1 MRRVR
6 SAGSA
11 HAGVTEWLLQR
22 VTSLYMGGFV
32 IYAIVHFSLLPAHDH
47 AAWKA
52 WFAMGYVR
60 IAWALFLSSIL
71 IHAWIGMRSIYLDYL
86 HPLWLRFSVTLL
98 TALGLLALTLW
109 AAEILMMA
117 AP

>member
-32 IYAIVHFSLLPAHDH
+32 IYVVMHLSLSAVRDY

-52 WFAMGYVR
+52 WFDTGYVR
-60 IAWALFLSSIL
+60 IVWALFLASIL
-71 IHAWIGMRSIYLDYL
+71 IHAWVGMRSIYLDYL

-98 TALGLLALTLW
+98 TALGLLALALW
-109 AAEILMMA
+109 AARILLV
-117 AP
+117 

>member
-32 IYAIVHFSLLPAHDH
+32 IYVIVHLSLSPVRDYT
-47 AAWKA
+47 AWKT
-52 WFAMGYVR
+52 WFATGYVR
-60 IAWALFLSSIL
+60 IAWALFLASIL
-71 IHAWIGMRSIYLDYL
+71 IHAWVGMRSIYLDYL

-98 TALGLLALTLW
+98 TVLGLLALTLW

>member
-1 MRRVR
+1 VKRVR

-11 HAGVTEWLLQR
+11 HAGMTEWLLQR

-32 IYAIVHFSLLPAHDH
+32 IYAIVHLSLSSTRDYT
-47 AAWKA
+47 AWKA

-60 IAWALFLSSIL
+60 IAWALFVAGIL
-71 IHAWIGMRSIYLDYL
+71 IHAWVGMRSIYLDYL

-98 TALGLLALTLW
+98 TALGLLALALW
-109 AAEILMMA
+109 AAQILISV

>member
-1 MRRVR
+1 VRRVR

-32 IYAIVHFSLLPAHDH
+32 IYVIVHLSLSAVRDY

-52 WFAMGYVR
+52 WFDTGYVR
-60 IAWALFLSSIL
+60 IAWALFLASIL
-71 IHAWIGMRSIYLDYL
+71 IHAWVGMRSIYLDYL

-98 TALGLLALTLW
+98 TALGLLALALW
-109 AAEILMMA
+109 AVRILLA
-117 AP
+117 

>member
-11 HAGVTEWLLQR
+11 HTGLTEWLWQR

-32 IYAIVHFSLLPAHDH
+32 IYAIAHLSLSPAHDY

-52 WFAMGYVR
+52 WFAAGYVR
-60 IAWALFLSSIL
+60 IAWALFLASIL
-71 IHAWIGMRSIYLDYL
+71 IHAWVGMRSIYLDYL
-86 HPLWLRFSVTLL
+86 HPLWLRFGVTFL
-98 TALGLLALTLW
+98 TALGLLALALW
-109 AAEILMMA
+109 AVQILLMVNS
-117 AP
+117 

>member
-1 MRRVR
+1 VRRVR

-11 HAGVTEWLLQR
+11 HSGLTEWLLQR

-32 IYAIVHFSLLPAHDH
+32 IYAVAHLGLSPVRDYT
-47 AAWKA
+47 AWKA
-52 WFAMGYVR
+52 WFATGYVR
-60 IAWALFLSSIL
+60 IAWALFMVSIL
-71 IHAWIGMRSIYLDYL
+71 IHAWVGMRSIYLDYL

-98 TALGLLALTLW
+98 TALGLLALALW
-109 AAEILMMA
+109 AAQILITA

>member
-1 MRRVR
+1 VKRSR

-11 HAGVTEWLLQR
+11 HAGMAEWLLQR

-32 IYAIVHFSLLPAHDH
+32 IYAILYVSLSPAHDYT
-47 AAWKA
+47 AWKA

-60 IAWALFLSSIL
+60 IAWALFVAGIL
-71 IHAWIGMRSIYLDYL
+71 IHAWVGMRSIYLDYL

-98 TALGLLALTLW
+98 TALGLLALALW
-109 AAEILMMA
+109 AAQILISA
-117 AP
+117 AS

>member
-11 HAGVTEWLLQR
+11 HAGLTEWLLQR

-32 IYAIVHFSLLPAHDH
+32 IYAIVHFSLLPVHDH

-109 AAEILMMA
+109 AAEILIMA

>member
-1 MRRVR
+1 MRRAR

-11 HAGVTEWLLQR
+11 HAGVAEWLLQR

-32 IYAIVHFSLLPAHDH
+32 IYAIAYLSLSSVRDY
-47 AAWKA
+47 AAWKS
-52 WFAMGYVR
+52 WFATGYVR
-60 IAWALFLSSIL
+60 IAWALFMASIL
-71 IHAWIGMRSIYLDYL
+71 IHAWVGMRSIYLDYL

-98 TALGLLALTLW
+98 TALGLLALALW
-109 AAEILMMA
+109 AAQILITA

>member
-1 MRRVR
+1 MSHVR

-11 HAGVTEWLLQR
+11 HAGLTEWLLQR

-32 IYAIVHFSLLPAHDH
+32 VYVIVHLSQSPVRDH

-60 IAWALFLSSIL
+60 IAWALFLASIL
-71 IHAWIGMRSIYLDYL
+71 MHAWVGLRSIYLDYL
-86 HPLWLRFSVTLL
+86 HPFWLRFSVTLL
-98 TALGLLALTLW
+98 TALGLLALALW
-109 AAEILMMA
+109 AARILLA
-117 AP
+117 

>member
-1 MRRVR
+1 MRRAR

-32 IYAIVHFSLLPAHDH
+32 IYAIVHFSLLPVHDH

-109 AAEILMMA
+109 AAEILIMA

>member
-11 HAGVTEWLLQR
+11 HTGLTEWLLQR

-32 IYAIVHFSLLPAHDH
+32 IYAIVHFSLLPVHDH

-52 WFAMGYVR
+52 WFALGYVR
-60 IAWALFLSSIL
+60 IAWALFVASVL

-86 HPLWLRFSVTLL
+86 HPLWLRFSVSWL
-98 TALGLLALTLW
+98 TALGLLALALW
-109 AAEILMMA
+109 AAQILITV

>member
-1 MRRVR
+1 VKRAH

-11 HAGVTEWLLQR
+11 HAGMTEWLLQR

-32 IYAIVHFSLLPAHDH
+32 IYAILHVSLSPARDYT
-47 AAWKA
+47 AWKA

-60 IAWALFLSSIL
+60 IAWALFVAGIL
-71 IHAWIGMRSIYLDYL
+71 IHSWVGMRSIYLDYL

-98 TALGLLALTLW
+98 TALGLLALALW
-109 AAEILMMA
+109 AAQILISA
-117 AP
+117 AS

>member
-1 MRRVR
+1 MSRAR

-32 IYAIVHFSLLPAHDH
+32 IYATVHFSLLPVHDY

-60 IAWALFLSSIL
+60 IAWALFLASIL
-71 IHAWIGMRSIYLDYL
+71 IHAWVGMRSIYLDYL

>member
-1 MRRVR
+1 MRRAR

-11 HAGVTEWLLQR
+11 HTGVTEWLLQR

-32 IYAIVHFSLLPAHDH
+32 IYVIVHLGLSPARDYT
-47 AAWKA
+47 AWKA
-52 WFAMGYVR
+52 WFATGYVR
-60 IAWALFLSSIL
+60 IAWALFLASIL
-71 IHAWIGMRSIYLDYL
+71 IHAWVGMRSIYLDYL
-86 HPLWLRFSVTLL
+86 HPLWLHFSVTLL